1 VKNTCDESPY
11 QGSASVSRKPL
22 QLIFRLHFPVYRAN
36 HPIIEY
42 ENSYEDKPMQVPN
55 HVQDH
60 IDTIA
65 KHEQEFLARRSP
77 AERLGDLTASI
88 VGNLGFVAAHII
100 LFSSWILANTLH
112 LLGIPHFDPVP
123 FQLLATVVAMEAI
136 LLVSLILMR
145 QSRLA
150 RRADEREHL
159 VLQILLLTEKEVTAV
174 ISMNQ
179 QIAHKVGLWNME
191 NSKEIEQLSQNTSID
206 EVAQDIQ
213 RSLSED
219 GK

>member
-1 VKNTCDESPY
+1 M
-11 QGSASVSRKPL
+11 R
-22 QLIFRLHFPVYRAN
+22 
-36 HPIIEY
+36 
-42 ENSYEDKPMQVPN
+42 VPN
-55 HVQDH
+55 QVQEH

-77 AERLGDLTASI
+77 AERLGDLTAAV
-88 VGNLGFVAAHII
+88 VGNLGYVAAHLV
-100 LFSSWILANTLH
+100 LFFFWILVNTLH
-112 LLGIPHFDPVP
+112 VPHISHFDPMP
-123 FQLLATVVAMEAI
+123 FTLLGTVVAMEAI
-136 LLVSLILMR
+136 LLASLILMR

-179 QIAHKVGLWNME
+179 QIASKVGLSEME
-191 NSKEIEQLSQNTSID
+191 NSEQIEQLSQSTSID

-213 RSLSED
+213 KSLSED
-219 GK
+219 VK

>member
-1 VKNTCDESPY
+1 MLYETSP
-11 QGSASVSRKPL
+11 
-22 QLIFRLHFPVYRAN
+22 
-36 HPIIEY
+36 
-42 ENSYEDKPMQVPN
+42 EDKSMQATN

-88 VGNLGFVAAHII
+88 VGNLGFVAAHIF
-100 LFSSWILANTLH
+100 LFVSWILVNTLH
-112 LLGIPHFDPVP
+112 VPGIPHFDPMP
-123 FQLLATVVAMEAI
+123 FQLLATIVAVEAI

-150 RRADEREHL
+150 HRADEREHL

-179 QIAHKVGLWNME
+179 QIASKVGLSDME
-191 NSKEIEQLSQNTSID
+191 NSQEIQELSQNTSID

-219 GK
+219 SKQA